1 MKFIL
6 PIALAIVLISCGSTV
21 SYNYPTVNQG
31 VDVKTPIA
39 VSQEEFSTIMVSTS
53 IGPLKLGGGYDN
65 VTLKLLDENE
75 GYDFVVNPKLKSKSK
90 TILPRITQKMEKV
103 TAKLGKY
110 SRF

>member
-6 PIALAIVLISCGSTV
+6 PITLAIVLISCGSTV

-31 VDVKTPIA
+31 VDVKTSIA
-39 VSQEEFSTIMVSTS
+39 VSKEEFSTTMVTTS

-65 VTLKLLDENE
+65 VTSKLLDENE

-103 TAKLGKY
+103 TAKLGRY
-110 SRF
+110 R